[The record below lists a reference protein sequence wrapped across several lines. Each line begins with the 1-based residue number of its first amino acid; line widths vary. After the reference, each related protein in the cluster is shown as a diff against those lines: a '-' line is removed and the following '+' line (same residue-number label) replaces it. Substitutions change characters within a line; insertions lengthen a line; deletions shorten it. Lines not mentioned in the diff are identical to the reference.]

1 MEMLCVV
8 CVVLSL
14 LSTHPNHYV
23 VNHTQACFP
32 KSICW
37 YMDINATTGFKM
49 MVSQLGPNL
58 EIQFLQMST
67 KSCANVDVKLKYKGE
82 VDKQLDDQYEH

>member
-1 MEMLCVV
+1 
-8 CVVLSL
+8 
-14 LSTHPNHYV
+14 
-23 VNHTQACFP
+23 
-32 KSICW
+32 
-37 YMDINATTGFKM
+37 MDNFFYNLNKKMSDLAQRQDLAESAVAERDMGKHNNATTGFKM
-49 MVSQLGPNL
+49 MGPNL